1 VSASMGFP
9 PDCERLEMR
18 LGEAKQLF
26 LAIDA
31 APFRERDLDPRAEE
45 FIVGWA
51 QERRRDAPLGLV
63 IRVDRPSPA
72 GDDHAV
78 LPAAIAEFFRDRA
91 HAARRRLRELLR
103 IGRISLAIGLA
114 FNALALV
121 LADLVSE
128 QRYGIVH
135 DSLVIGGWVAMWR
148 PIEVFLYDWWPIRA
162 EARLFDRLAAM
173 PVRVFG
179 APAP

>member
-1 VSASMGFP
+1 VSGGFP
-9 PDCERLEMR
+9 PGCETLEMR

-51 QERRRDAPLGLV
+51 QEQRRDAPLGLV
-63 IRVDRPSPA
+63 IRLERRSPA
-72 GDDHAV
+72 GDDALL
-78 LPAAIAEFFRDRA
+78 LPQAIGEYFRDRA
-91 HAARRRLRELLR
+91 AAARRRLRELLR
-103 IGRISLAIGLA
+103 TGRISLVIGLA

-121 LADLVSE
+121 LADVFSG
-128 QRYGIVH
+128 QQYGIVRE
-135 DSLVIGGWVAMWR
+135 SLVIGGWVAMWR

-162 EARLFDRLAAM
+162 EARLHDRLARM
-173 PVRVFG
+173 PVQVVA
-179 APAP
+179 APAPP